1 MAPGYEEF
9 RNDGVPRVMRL
20 LKSLYGFRQSPRCWY
35 GTVDEHVVEIGFK
48 SLKSDLCV
56 YIYSE
61 GGAIY
66 VLTLYVD
73 DLLLLLGK
81 YRKVLERIKRKLIRG
96 FSMTDMGDVSLV
108 FGMEVTRDRTKGTVT
123 ITQENYMKSLLER
136 YGMGNCNPA
145 HTPGVGKKLS
155 LDQPEENLLN
165 KEDKRRF
172 QAITGSVMCL
182 GQVTRYTVGYD
193 VNQLARAMSKPSKA
207 HMAAA
212 KHLLRYLA
220 GTTNFAII
228 YKRGDFKLTAFSDA
242 NWGNNPDNGK
252 STSSYIAFLSDGP
265 VSFKVGLQGLT
276 AQSTMEAELVATVL
290 TMKGTVFCS
299 NMMKELGFGTRLDNV
314 PVYIEITST
323 LHVAGNQ
330 TYSPRVKHVALRF
343 LFVQEL
349 VKEGRIR
356 IHYRGSTC

>member
-1 MAPGYEEF
+1 M
-9 RNDGVPRVMRL
+9 
-20 LKSLYGFRQSPRCWY
+20 
-35 GTVDEHVVEIGFK
+35 VEIGFK
-48 SLKSDLCV
+48 SLKSDSCV

-73 DLLLLLGK
+73 DVLLLGK
-81 YRKVLERIKRKLIRG
+81 DRKGLERIKWKLMGR

-108 FGMEVTRDRTKGTVT
+108 FGMEVTHDRTKGTVA
-123 ITQENYMKSLLER
+123 ITQENYVKSLLEQ
-136 YGMGNCNPA
+136 YEMGNCNPA
-145 HTPGVGKKLS
+145 HTPGVGQKLS
-155 LDQPEENLLN
+155 LDKPEENILN

-182 GQVTRYTVGYD
+182 GQVTRYDIEYT

-220 GTTNFAII
+220 GAMNFAIT
-228 YKRGDFKLTAFSDA
+228 YKRVDFKLTAFSDA
-242 NWGNNPDNGK
+242 NWGNNPDNEK

-276 AQSTMEAELVATVL
+276 AQPTMEAKLVAAVL
-290 TMKGTVFCS
+290 TIKETVFCS
-299 NMMKELGFGTRLDNV
+299 NIMKELGFGTRFGNV
-314 PVYIEITST
+314 PVYIDNTST
-323 LHVAGNQ
+323 VHVADNQ
-330 TYSPRVKHVALRF
+330 AYSPRVKHVALRF
-343 LFVQEL
+343 FFVQEL
-349 VKEGRIR
+349 VKEGGIN
-356 IHYRGSTC
+356 IQYGGSTC